1 MNITGKTTLFRKDF
15 NGKPVYSRSISSKD
29 IDGNWISVFE
39 NVNMPK
45 GTDLPNKTKIEVIKG
60 FEGVYEKR
68 DGTKGRKIV
77 VMEYKAENETDLPTG
92 FAQVDDSEIPF

>member
-45 GTDLPNKTKIEVIKG
+45 GTDLPNKTKIEVTKG
-60 FEGVYEKR
+60 FEAVYEKR
-68 DGTKGRKIV
+68 DGTKDRKIV

-92 FAQVDDSEIPF
+92 FSQVDDSEIPF

>member
-1 MNITGKTTLFRKDF
+1 MNITGKTMIFRKDF
-15 NGKPVYSRSISSKD
+15 DGRPSYSRSISSKD
-29 IDGNWISVFE
+29 IDGKWISIFE

-45 GTDLPNKTKIEVIKG
+45 GTDLPNKTKIEVTKG

-77 VMEYKAENETDLPTG
+77 VVEYKTDLPTG

>member
-1 MNITGKTTLFRKDF
+1 MNITGKTMIFRKDF
-15 NGKPVYSRSISSKD
+15 DGRPSYSRSISSKD

-39 NVNMPK
+39 NVQMPK

-60 FEGVYEKR
+60 FEAVYEKR
-68 DGTKGRKIV
+68 DGTKDRKIV
-77 VMEYKAENETDLPTG
+77 VMVYKADLPTG

>member
-15 NGKPVYSRSISSKD
+15 DGKPVYSRSISSKD

-39 NVNMPK
+39 NVQMPK
-45 GTDLPNKTKIEVIKG
+45 GTDLPNKTKIEVTNG
-60 FEGVYEKR
+60 FEAVYEKR
-68 DGTKGRKIV
+68 DGTKDRKIV
-77 VMEYKAENETDLPTG
+77 VMEYKADLPTG

>member
-39 NVNMPK
+39 NVQMPK
-45 GTDLPNKTKIEVIKG
+45 VTDLPNKTKIEVTKG
-60 FEGVYEKR
+60 FEAVYEKR
-68 DGTKGRKIV
+68 DGTKDRKIV

-92 FAQVDDSEIPF
+92 FSAVDDSEIPF

>member
-1 MNITGKTTLFRKDF
+1 MNITGKTMIFRKDF

-60 FEGVYEKR
+60 FE
-68 DGTKGRKIV
+68 
-77 VMEYKAENETDLPTG
+77 
-92 FAQVDDSEIPF
+92 EI